1 MAIIKANSSI
11 DLLREGVIQML
22 RCSWCM
28 KKINEDK
35 ECFGLS
41 VKFVKGVNLKQDEG
55 TIKSIFLTTRNT
67 SVPMIVVAED
77 SEAKKQGQDGI
88 FVLCSDKCGVK
99 MKKTLNEEINLFEPD
114 GEILNLK

>member
-1 MAIIKANSSI
+1 
-11 DLLREGVIQML
+11 ML

-28 KKINEDK
+28 KKIKDDR

-41 VKFVKGVNLKQDEG
+41 VKFVEGVDFKKEEG
-55 TIKSIFLTTRNT
+55 TITSVFLLSRNT

-88 FVLCSDKCGVK
+88 FVLCSDKCGLK
-99 MKKTLNEEINLFEPD
+99 MKKTINEEFNWFKPD
-114 GEILNLK
+114 AEIVNLK

>member
-1 MAIIKANSSI
+1 
-11 DLLREGVIQML
+11 ML

-28 KKINEDK
+28 KKIKEDK

-41 VKFVKGVNLKQDEG
+41 VKFVEGLDLKQDEG
-55 TIKSIFLTTRNT
+55 TIQSIFLISRNT

-88 FVLCSDKCGVK
+88 FVLCSNDCGLK
-99 MKKTLNEEINLFEPD
+99 MKKTLNEEINLFKPN
-114 GEILNLK
+114 GEIINMK

>member
-1 MAIIKANSSI
+1 
-11 DLLREGVIQML
+11 ML

-28 KKINEDK
+28 KKIKEDE

-41 VKFVKGVNLKQDEG
+41 VKFVKGVDLKKDEG
-55 TIKSIFLTTRNT
+55 TIKAVFLASRNT

-99 MKKTLNEEINLFEPD
+99 MKKTLKEELNWFEPD
-114 GEILNLK
+114 GEIINLQ

>member
-1 MAIIKANSSI
+1 
-11 DLLREGVIQML
+11 ML
-22 RCSWCM
+22 QCSWCM
-28 KKINEDK
+28 KKIKEDK

-41 VKFVKGVNLKQDEG
+41 VKFVEGLNLKEDEG

-88 FVLCSDKCGVK
+88 FVLCSDKCGIK
-99 MKKTLNEEINLFEPD
+99 MKKALNEEISLFKPD
-114 GEILNLK
+114 GEILKLE

>member
-1 MAIIKANSSI
+1 
-11 DLLREGVIQML
+11 ML
-22 RCSWCM
+22 RCSLCM

-55 TIKSIFLTTRNT
+55 TIKSIYLTTRNT

-99 MKKTLNEEINLFEPD
+99 MKKTINEEINLFEPD